1 MKLFKLI
8 INKNSFVTLF
18 KVLASAVE
26 FDNDATKFVRSTKN
40 NSAQLFNLV
49 MFAASLTQIY
59 LPLDFGKDSKK
70 DEIFYGHVKNNHYC
84 VELNVTS
91 NIFVLFLV
99 NTDQGVTQ
107 FIAVQFRIKIY
118 NFH

>member
-1 MKLFKLI
+1 M
-8 INKNSFVTLF
+8 TLF

-26 FDNDATKFVRSTKN
+26 FDNDATKFVRSTKYN
-40 NSAQLFNLV
+40 NAQLFNLV

-59 LPLDFGKDSKK
+59 LPLDFGNDSKK
-70 DEIFYGHVKNNHYC
+70 DEIFYGRVK
-84 VELNVTS
+84 LNFTR
-91 NIFVLFLV
+91 NIFVQFLV
-99 NTDQGVTQ
+99 RTDQGVTQ